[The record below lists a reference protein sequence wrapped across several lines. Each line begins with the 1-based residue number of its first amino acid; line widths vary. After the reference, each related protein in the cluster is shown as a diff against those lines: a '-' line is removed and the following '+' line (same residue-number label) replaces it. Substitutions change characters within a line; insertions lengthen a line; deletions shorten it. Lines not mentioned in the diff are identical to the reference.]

1 MTTTTT
7 TILPLPEHIY
17 AAAAMAAKGRFNAD
31 WEYYQGRWRN
41 KCGTACCLFGGA
53 CLEAGLP
60 VPSWGPPNEWIG
72 QSVEHALLSSA
83 MSHVDADKALA
94 AVERIRVGEI
104 TDEDRGLVVRQAAS
118 CGHEETV
125 RRLLE
130 SGAISD
136 EDRGWAVWWAAERG
150 HAETVRRLLES
161 GAISDEDRGLAV
173 RVAKERGH
181 AETVRRL
188 LESGEISDEDRG
200 WAVRWAKER
209 GHAEIVRMLL
219 AK

>member
-17 AAAAMAAKGRFNAD
+17 AAAAKAATGRFDAD
-31 WEYYQGRWRN
+31 WKYYQDRWRN
-41 KCGTACCLFGGA
+41 KCGTACCIYGGA

-60 VPSWGPPNEWIG
+60 VPSEGPSAEWIG
-72 QSVEHALLSSA
+72 QSVQHALLAGA
-83 MSHVDADKALA
+83 MSHVDAARALA

-104 TDEDRGLVVRQAAS
+104 TDADRGRAVTWAAF
-118 CGHEETV
+118 CGHAEIV
-125 RRLLE
+125 RMLLE
-130 SGAISD
+130 SGAITD
-136 EDRGWAVWWAAERG
+136 ADRGWAVWWAAERG

>member
-1 MTTTTT
+1 MMT

-72 QSVEHALLSSA
+72 QSAEHALLAGA
-83 MSHVDADKALA
+83 MSYVDADKALA

-150 HAETVRRLLES
+150 HAEIVRLLLAS
-161 GAISDEDRGLAV
+161 GTISDYHRGLAVWWAAKGGHAETVAMLLAAGPITDDDRGLAV
-173 RVAKERGH
+173 RWAEKHGH
-181 AETVRRL
+181 ADIVAML
-188 LESGEISDEDRG
+188 
-200 WAVRWAKER
+200 AAK
-209 GHAEIVRMLL
+209 
-219 AK
+219 